1 MSDNKKSSTINNLGT
16 QSQQPSQAGYQDLG
30 FGSKIGKAS
39 KRMINQD
46 GSFNVRRIGGGL
58 GAFHPYQYLIS
69 ISWTK
74 FNLVVAIFYFSIN
87 SLFSG
92 LYILA
97 GIHNLTGTPEMGIA
111 MPGWL
116 EDFLHAFFFSMQT
129 FTTVGYGSI
138 SPMGFATNM
147 IAGLEA
153 LCGLMAFALITGVLY
168 GRFSRATAKIKYSK
182 EALIAPYQNINAFM
196 FRTINRRQNQ
206 LIELSVVVTMS
217 WYEKVGNDF
226 KQKFAPLPLER
237 DKVTLFPLS
246 WTIVHPITPESPLYG
261 KNQREME
268 QMNVE
273 FMIMIQGFDDTFA
286 QIVHS
291 RTSYKYFDLAW
302 GRKFDMIYHTDEETG
317 MIVVEVDKVDQHSEA
332 RLN

>member
-1 MSDNKKSSTINNLGT
+1 MSERKKSSSAQTTGVH
-16 QSQQPSQAGYQDLG
+16 SPQPSQAGYQDLG
-30 FGSKIGKAS
+30 FGSKIGRAN

-46 GSFNVRRIGGGL
+46 GSFNVRRIGGGM
-58 GAFHPYQYLIS
+58 GAFHPYQYLIT

-74 FNLVVAIFYFSIN
+74 FHVAVVLFYLSIN
-87 SLFSG
+87 SLFSS

-97 GIHNLTGTPEMGIA
+97 GIHNLTGTPEMGIT
-111 MPGWL
+111 MPQWL

-147 IAGLEA
+147 IAGAEA

-168 GRFSRATAKIKYSK
+168 GRFSRATAKIRYSK
-182 EALIAPYQNINAFM
+182 EAVIAPYQQINAFM
-196 FRTINRRQNQ
+196 FRTINRRQSQ
-206 LIELSVVVTMS
+206 LIELSAIVTMS
-217 WYEKVGNDF
+217 WYEKVGNEF

-237 DKVTLFPLS
+237 DKVALFPLS

-261 KNQREME
+261 KTANDLER
-268 QMNVE
+268 MNAE
-273 FMIMIQGFDDTFA
+273 FMIMIQGYDDTFA
-286 QIVHS
+286 QIVHT

-302 GRKFDMIYHTDEETG
+302 GRKFDMIYHTNEDTG
-317 MIVVEVDKVDQHSEA
+317 MIVVEVNRIDDHSEA